1 MFSKKSILLTMAILM
16 VFSCLVFSISYA
28 ADAPIILKLAHAD
41 ATDVFTSRKHAQ
53 CMIFANLVNARGGGR
68 IEVQVY
74 GAGALGAEREYV
86 EAIMA
91 GTVQAGI
98 ASGVMGGFLREAMV
112 TDIPYLFPSASIAWK
127 VLDGPFGDKLS
138 NLLLEKTGLRNLAF
152 AEVGFRHFT
161 NDVRPIKSPADVKGL
176 KIRVQENPL
185 FMTLIKA
192 LGGNPTPI
200 AWTEVYTAL
209 QTGVVDGHENPIS
222 STVFAKIYEVQKYL
236 TLDGH
241 VYGVDWFIINNKF
254 FKSLP
259 EDLQY
264 IIVDCAKISAGV
276 GRGLQQ
282 LNSNVVGYQTVKDYG
297 MEIYAP
303 TEEEMSQFRAAAQG
317 PVIEWLKTEI
327 SIDLINEALA
337 EVKKAVE
344 EQKALIK

>member
-1 MFSKKSILLTMAILM
+1 MFNKKSILLTMAILM

-28 ADAPIILKLAHAD
+28 ADAPIVLKLAHAD

-74 GAGALGAEREYV
+74 GAGTLGAEREYV

-161 NDVRPIKSPADVKGL
+161 NDARPIKSPADVKGL

-241 VYGVDWFIINNKF
+241 VYGVDWFVISNKF

-264 IIVDCAKISAGV
+264 I
-276 GRGLQQ
+276 L
-282 LNSNVVGYQTVKDYG
+282 
-297 MEIYAP
+297 
-303 TEEEMSQFRAAAQG
+303 
-317 PVIEWLKTEI
+317 
-327 SIDLINEALA
+327 
-337 EVKKAVE
+337 
-344 EQKALIK
+344 